1 MLHTDEGAKRRQAQI
16 ERNERALA
24 ATQANTHAGAPASI
38 TATGGDFGLAKDGI
52 ETAHRAWFWHLIEQA
67 ESLDAL
73 FKAHVN
79 AQAVALNNPVDSA
92 AGVAD
97 GQAVAVPSVPW
108 TGVLL
113 RDGQYFLVDGERLY
127 AFEELRLHGA
137 VSKLDAAWFSAM
149 EGLLRLVSLKAKESE
164 GSRIVER

>member
-1 MLHTDEGAKRRQAQI
+1 MNTNHI
-16 ERNERALA
+16 S
-24 ATQANTHAGAPASI
+24 TQDASI
-38 TATGGDFGLAKDGI
+38 TATGGDFGLAKYGI
-52 ETAHRAWFWHLIEQA
+52 EAAHSAWFRHLIEQA

-73 FKAHVN
+73 FKTHVN
-79 AQAVALNNPVDSA
+79 AQAVALNHTVDNA

-97 GQAVAVPSVPW
+97 GQAVAVTSVPW

-149 EGLLRLVSLKAKESE
+149 EGLLRMVSLKAKESE
-164 GSRIVER
+164 GGRIVER